1 MPTLARPTDA
11 APADAIAEAVN
22 RWFAGAARPLPWRAA
37 DVSPWAVLVSEFMLQ
52 QTQVARVQPRWEEWM
67 RRWPTPADLAAAPPS
82 EAVRMW
88 DRLGYPRRALWL
100 HRAATEIV
108 ERHGGDVPR
117 DLDALLALQGIGPYT
132 ARAIA
137 AFAFGER
144 HPVVDTNT
152 RRVIARAVDGIAEAG
167 PPATRRDLDAMDALL
182 PDDHAAARVFNAGA
196 MELGATVCTA
206 RAPRCDDCP
215 IAPHCAWR
223 AASYPAYDGPR
234 RARQARFAG
243 SDREARGLVMREL
256 RAAHR
261 PVPHGELARVV
272 ADPDRLARAVDGLV
286 ADGLAARVDGGLAL
300 PEA

>member
-1 MPTLARPTDA
+1 MPTPEPSA
-11 APADAIAEAVN
+11 APDSAGAIADAVN
-22 RWFAGAARPLPWRAA
+22 DWFAGAARPLPWRAA
-37 DVSPWAVLVSEFMLQ
+37 EVSPWAVLVSEFMLQ
-52 QTQVARVQPRWEEWM
+52 QTPVARVRPRWEEWM

-100 HRAATEIV
+100 HRAASEIV
-108 ERHGGDVPR
+108 ERHGGEVPR

-137 AFAFGER
+137 SFAFGER

-152 RRVIARAVDGIAEAG
+152 RRVIARAVDGVGEAG
-167 PPATRRDLDAMDALL
+167 PPATRRDLEAMSALL
-182 PDDHAAARVFNAGA
+182 PVDRAAARAFNAGA
-196 MELGATVCTA
+196 MELGAVVCTA
-206 RAPRCDDCP
+206 RTPRCDDCP

-223 AASYPAYDGPR
+223 AAGYPVYDGPR
-234 RARQARFAG
+234 RARQARFEG

-256 RAAHR
+256 RAAHC
-261 PVPHGELARVV
+261 PVPVEELDRVV
-272 ADPDRLARAVDGLV
+272 ADPARLARAVDGLI
-286 ADGLAARVDGGLAL
+286 ADGLAAHVEGGLAL